1 MHSLGDAPSFLH
13 AGDPDAVAMAQG
25 GYWITD
31 FHSVFAGGAVF
42 RAGRW
47 KPTRVDV
54 HELGTIRVDPGG
66 RVGISEFD
74 ADEEAEVFLA
84 RRPPPATHPVFAA
97 VHGDRTLC
105 VLIRLGDAPVTGWTP
120 ALLEG
125 QSVPR
130 PPWVP
135 MLQVRT
141 KRFGVGFGR
150 GDGSRFTAPRHGVSF
165 GGGQNLVI
173 DTEDGGDHQVWWGL
187 DAAGAMAAL
196 VVDVSGGLLREFER
210 RQPTAED
217 SRHVASSCPR
227 IVNDEAALVRRLEH
241 LRTTELI
248 AIDPDVELS
257 QIAKAFFAQPDGNL
271 RRWLVDAPQVAEV
284 FYSD

>member
-1 MHSLGDAPSFLH
+1 
-13 AGDPDAVAMAQG
+13 MAQG

-47 KPTRVDV
+47 KATRVDV
-54 HELGTIRVDPGG
+54 HEVGTSRVDPGA
-66 RVGISEFD
+66 RVSLAEFD
-74 ADEEAEVFLA
+74 ADEEADVVLA
-84 RRPPPATHPVFAA
+84 RRLPPATHPVFAA

-105 VLIRLGDAPVTGWTP
+105 VLVRIGDAAVTGWTP

-125 QSVPR
+125 QSLPR

-135 MLQVRT
+135 MLKVRT
-141 KRFGVGFGR
+141 QRFVVVFGTDAPR
-150 GDGSRFTAPRHGVSF
+150 LTAPRHGVSF
-165 GGGQNLVI
+165 GGEQTLVI

-217 SRHVASSCPR
+217 PRSVANSCPR
-227 IVNDEAALVRRLEH
+227 IVDDEAALVRRLEH
-241 LRTTELI
+241 LRTTEQI
-248 AIDPDVELS
+248 AIEPDVEPS
-257 QIAKAFFAQPDGNL
+257 EIAKAFFAQPDGNL
-271 RRWLVDAPQVAEV
+271 RRWLVDAPQVTEV
-284 FYSD
+284 YYSD